1 MNVAPPALVPAASRD
16 DRSPRQLKCWEKFQC
31 PSGDAPEFA
40 PSPALTA
47 PGYSQTP
54 LGPAGYLRKTFL
66 LQEISHWKQV
76 MQPTVKA

>member
-16 DRSPRQLKCWEKFQC
+16 DRSPRQLERWENLQR
-31 PSGDAPEFA
+31 PSGTPLSFA
-40 PSPALTA
+40 PSPALSA
-47 PGYSQTP
+47 PGYSQML
-54 LGPAGYLRKTFL
+54 LGPAGDIRKSVL